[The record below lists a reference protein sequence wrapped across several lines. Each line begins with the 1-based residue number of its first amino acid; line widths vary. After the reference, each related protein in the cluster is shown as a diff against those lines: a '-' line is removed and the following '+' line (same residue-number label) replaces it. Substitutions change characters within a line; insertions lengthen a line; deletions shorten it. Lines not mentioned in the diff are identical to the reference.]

1 MTTTELG
8 LITTAVVGTAAALSP
23 AFTAWAN
30 RQHERAMAVS
40 NRRFDQRRDTY
51 REVAGFLE
59 RQRVMFRRTSQGV
72 LGGQPPKDLS
82 EEELTALLGRAAID
96 GSREVNAK
104 LEEYTRAA
112 SEYFPNLLMF
122 EAFERRRVEEGGE
135 LGLQPAGWNE
145 AQAMVAEARDRAIE
159 AIDAVEAAMR
169 DELASL

>member
-1 MTTTELG
+1 
-8 LITTAVVGTAAALSP
+8 
-23 AFTAWAN
+23 
-30 RQHERAMAVS
+30 MAVS
-40 NRRFDQRRDTY
+40 SRRFDQRRNTY

-72 LGGQPPKDLS
+72 LGGLPPKDLS

-104 LEEYTRAA
+104 LNAYTRAA
-112 SEYFPNLLMF
+112 GAYYPPLAIF
-122 EAFERRRVEEGGE
+122 ETFERRRVETGE
-135 LGLQPAGWNE
+135 LTLPPAGWNE
-145 AQAMVAEARDRAIE
+145 AQAAVAEARDRAIE